1 KGTDGRIYG
10 IHGTNREELIG
21 GFVSNGCI
29 RMKNRDVIRI
39 FRIIPP
45 GTKVLI
51 TKENRSFEDIAI
63 ERKALIKKQETP
75 LQ

>member
-1 KGTDGRIYG
+1 
-10 IHGTNREELIG
+10 
-21 GFVSNGCI
+21 
-29 RMKNRDVIRI
+29 MKNRDVIRI

-63 ERKALIKKQETP
+63 ERKALIKKQKPPCNEAP
-75 LQ
+75 AFLPQIHHNA

>member
-1 KGTDGRIYG
+1 
-10 IHGTNREELIG
+10 
-21 GFVSNGCI
+21 
-29 RMKNRDVIRI
+29 MKNRDVIRI

-63 ERKALIKKQETP
+63 ERKALIKSRKP
-75 LQ
+75 LAMRRLLFTANTS

>member
-1 KGTDGRIYG
+1 
-10 IHGTNREELIG
+10 
-21 GFVSNGCI
+21 NGCI